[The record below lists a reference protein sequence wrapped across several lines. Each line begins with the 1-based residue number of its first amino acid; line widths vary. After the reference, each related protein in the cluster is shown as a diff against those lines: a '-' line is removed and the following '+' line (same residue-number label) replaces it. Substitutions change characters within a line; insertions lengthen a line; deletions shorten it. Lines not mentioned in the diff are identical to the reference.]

1 VIWVRAV
8 NAGKMYATIEEIVDP
23 RHTAVVVVD
32 MQRDFCHPEGAFGR
46 HGFDLTDIQCALPNA
61 IAVVDAA
68 RAAGAMVI
76 WLMQTRLPEGLSD
89 WPASQRMQMR
99 YELPEVCADGSWG
112 HALAD
117 GLRARPDEIVIR
129 KHRSS
134 GFAGTSLD
142 MLLDANGVETLVVL
156 GVATEGCVD
165 STARDAGV
173 HNYYV
178 VCVTDAM
185 ASSRRS
191 LHEAAQTIMR
201 ARYDCLT
208 AAELTGLWL
217 GVAQPR

>member
-1 VIWVRAV
+1 VIGVRAA
-8 NAGKMYATIEEIVDP
+8 NAGKVYATIEEIVEP

-32 MQRDFCHPEGAFGR
+32 LQRDFCDPKGAFGL
-46 HGFDLTDIQCALPNA
+46 HGFDLTDIQHALPKA

-68 RAAGAMVI
+68 RASGAMVI
-76 WLMQTRLPEGLSD
+76 WLLQTLLPEGLSEG
-89 WPASQRMQMR
+89 PASQRMRMR
-99 YELPEVCADGSWG
+99 YELPEVCMDRSWG

-117 GLRARPDEIVIR
+117 GLRPLHQEIVIR

-134 GFAGTSLD
+134 GFVGTSLD
-142 MLLDANGVETLVVL
+142 MLLDANGIETVIVL

-165 STARDAGV
+165 STARDAGF

-191 LHEAAQTIMR
+191 LHDAALTIMR
-201 ARYDCLT
+201 ARYDCLS

-217 GVAQPR
+217 GVVQRH